1 MPPTRIIIDTDPGV
15 DDALTFLLALASPEI
30 QLEALTTVQGNV
42 NIEKATRNA
51 LSVLELA
58 QASHIPVAQG
68 CSHPMLKS
76 PHNAG
81 EDVHGFS
88 GMGNAELPEP
98 ACKPVETHAID
109 FLIEK
114 FLAEPN
120 EISLFAIGPL
130 TNIALAIRKEPR
142 ITKAIK
148 ELVIMGGA
156 IRQGGNITPLAEFNI
171 YEDPHA
177 AHVVFHSGIPI
188 TLIPLDATFKCLLT
202 VDDIERLNRIDS
214 PIARFIRDATSVY
227 MTFYQ
232 HYEGFNGCALHDP
245 LTLAAVIA
253 PDLLTLEEHYVD
265 VDISGGVSTGKTFAD
280 FMKVSKQPPNMK
292 VALDVKGRE
301 FVELFIKR
309 MERLMSLRRG

>member
-309 MERLMSLRRG
+309 MERLMSLRGG

>member
-42 NIEKATRNA
+42 SIEKATRNA

-58 QASHIPVAQG
+58 QASHIPVVQG

-88 GMGNAELPEP
+88 GMGDAVLPEP
-98 ACKPVETHAID
+98 TSKPIETHAID

-114 FLAEPN
+114 VLAEPN
-120 EISLFAIGPL
+120 EISIFPIGPL

-142 ITKAIK
+142 ITKAVK
-148 ELVIMGGA
+148 QLVIMGGA
-156 IRQGGNITPLAEFNI
+156 VRQGGNITPLAEFNI
-171 YEDPHA
+171 HEDPHA

-202 VDDIERLNRIDS
+202 GDDIERLNKIDS
-214 PIARFIRDATSVY
+214 PITRFVRDATGVY
-227 MTFYQ
+227 MRFYK

-253 PDLLTLEEHYVD
+253 PDLLALEEHYVD

-301 FVELFIKR
+301 FVELFIER
-309 MERLMSLRRG
+309 MERLANQ